1 MGSKNCVES
10 GLEERFGFAN
20 HLVLIMS
27 YKKWVHKEKFP
38 NDVCLPYIVLSV
50 VGYRLSVGLGMPTL

>member
-38 NDVCLPYIVLSV
+38 NDVCLPYIVLV
-50 VGYRLSVGLGMPTL
+50 IG